1 MRFTPEYN
9 DYLQSLSLEDRE
21 RELDRAGY
29 YRAGHGRPTTFDR
42 PSRPGRPYDPNDS
55 YSAAEN
61 MGSYMSEQAALGTQ
75 GLAGD
80 GPSKADAPKTQAAIK
95 RGMERFGISASRVR
109 DLAKSA
115 GVNVLDSDNDLDMI
129 QALLKKEGGRTGPK
143 SDIRIN
149 NRPQNQVRPDPRI
162 NNRPQNQAP
171 RSYYINNRPQNQV
184 PRDRYINNRPQNQV
198 PRDRYIN
205 NRDPNQVPRD
215 RYINKRDPDMS
226 EEIIDRRINNRD
238 QNQQRPD
245 PRVKTRDPRP
255 DKGKGR
261 GERGVSTVDV
271 YGDRDK
277 GKGRGERG
285 VSTVDVYGDRDRRE
299 QRRQRQERRNQA
311 VARVRARRE
320 AKQNR

>member
-1 MRFTPEYN
+1 MRFTSEFN

-21 RELDRAGY
+21 RELERVGY

-42 PSRPGRPYDPNDS
+42 PRRPSKPYDPNDA

-80 GPSKADAPKTQAAIK
+80 GPSTADAPKTQAAIK
-95 RGMERFGISASRVR
+95 RGMERFGISAGRVR
-109 DLAKSA
+109 ELAKSA
-115 GVNVLDSDNDLDMI
+115 GVRVLDSDNDLNMI

-149 NRPQNQVRPDPRI
+149 NRDPNQQRPDPRSDI
-162 NNRPQNQAP
+162 R
-171 RSYYINNRPQNQV
+171 
-184 PRDRYINNRPQNQV
+184 
-198 PRDRYIN
+198 IN

-215 RYINKRDPDMS
+215 RYINTRDP
-226 EEIIDRRINNRD
+226 
-238 QNQQRPD
+238 NQQRPD
-245 PRVKTRDPRP
+245 PRVKN
-255 DKGKGR
+255 GY
-261 GERGVSTVDV
+261 GE
-271 YGDRDK
+271 RDK
-277 GKGRGERG
+277 GKGIGARG

>member
-1 MRFTPEYN
+1 MKFTPEYN
-9 DYLQSLSLEDRE
+9 NYLQSLSLEDRE

-80 GPSKADAPKTQAAIK
+80 GPSKADAPKTQATIQ

-129 QALLKKEGGRTGPK
+129 QALLKKEGGRIGPK

-162 NNRPQNQAP
+162 NNRPQNQVP
-171 RSYYINNRPQNQV
+171 RSYYINNKPQ
-184 PRDRYINNRPQNQV
+184 
-198 PRDRYIN
+198 
-205 NRDPNQVPRD
+205 NQVPRD

-226 EEIIDRRINNRD
+226 EQIIDRRINNRD
-238 QNQQRPD
+238 QNQERPEPRNQVPRGYVD
-245 PRVKTRDPRP
+245 PRDPN
-255 DKGKGR
+255 KGR
-261 GERGVSTVDV
+261 
-271 YGDRDK
+271 
-277 GKGRGERG
+277 GRGERG

-320 AKQNR
+320 AKQSR

>member
-1 MRFTPEYN
+1 MRFTSEFN

-21 RELDRAGY
+21 RELERVGY

-42 PSRPGRPYDPNDS
+42 PRRPSKPYDPNDS

-80 GPSKADAPKTQAAIK
+80 GPSTADAPKTQAAIK
-95 RGMERFGISASRVR
+95 RGMERFGISAGRVR
-109 DLAKSA
+109 ELAKSA
-115 GVNVLDSDNDLDMI
+115 GVRVLDSDNDLNMI
-129 QALLKKEGGRTGPK
+129 QALLKIEGGRTGPK

-149 NRPQNQVRPDPRI
+149 NR
-162 NNRPQNQAP
+162 
-171 RSYYINNRPQNQV
+171 
-184 PRDRYINNRPQNQV
+184 
-198 PRDRYIN
+198 
-205 NRDPNQVPRD
+205 DPNQVPRD
-215 RYINKRDPDMS
+215 RYINTRDP
-226 EEIIDRRINNRD
+226 
-238 QNQQRPD
+238 NQQRPD

-277 GKGRGERG
+277 GKGKGGRG